1 MLTDQIQL
9 DLIQDEP
16 AAKAKPRPAPADA
29 FDAALNAFLDDPG
42 LTRVDFG
49 TIKLLARSP
58 SSPVAARLWSRLP
71 EIAETG
77 AFLTV
82 VLLERPS
89 EEELAVYARS
99 FPAGAMRVI
108 EDAKKVEGLH
118 EQLTLGGHAWWCGGL
133 LVDPAVAP
141 PAGKL
146 EIVGKSGAA
155 AQRASGVRS
164 NFGLAWRYARAAA
177 TVLQQA
183 KAEAAIE
190 PMLIAQP
197 VIEPQVIP
205 SQAA

>member
-9 DLIQDEP
+9 DLIQPEP
-16 AAKAKPRPAPADA
+16 APKAKLRPAPSDA

-89 EEELAVYARS
+89 EDELAAYARS

-108 EDAKKVEGLH
+108 EDPKKVEGLH

-133 LVDPAVAP
+133 LADTAVAP
-141 PAGKL
+141 STGKL

-177 TVLQQA
+177 AVLQQA
-183 KAEAAIE
+183 QEQAKTEAAVLPLPANE
-190 PMLIAQP
+190 P
-197 VIEPQVIP
+197 VIP